1 MLCSEM
7 QCINSGTLSK
17 RNRENDLGAV
27 HYYEYHAKPASCE
40 SLAGAGDGTLGNTP
54 ARGSNP
60 KHVMS
65 V

>member
-7 QCINSGTLSK
+7 QCINSGMPGM
-17 RNRENDLGAV
+17 RNQENDPKAT
-27 HYYEYHAKPASCE
+27 HYYEYHPKPASCE
-40 SLAGAGDGTLGNTP
+40 NHASAEDDTLGNTR

-60 KHVMS
+60 KCEMS